1 MGFKLVVVAVV
12 DLNLDIQN
20 SQFWL
25 YVNKALSSRNLR
37 TFVPVIVLADL

>member
-20 SQFWL
+20 RQVQKISL
-25 YVNKALSSRNLR
+25 KSETLR
-37 TFVPVIVLADL
+37 EKLCSIFTENRS

>member
-20 SQFWL
+20 RAIWL
-25 YVNKALSSRNLR
+25 FVNTALSSWNLR